1 MRIDVELA
9 TELFN
14 LIDGVRQIS
23 RLTFDPIDFERFVST
38 INAINSLQE
47 DSTLV
52 GNHILSDYE
61 IDKKFG
67 EMIIPQRISMFGNK
81 SDYNYVNRDSYYTNS
96 LDIMTPI
103 EFKLIQLKI
112 NGAVKQET
120 NFVPVRELRHSD
132 VLVSQYAFRC
142 MNNEYVKDNGQL
154 FVPISLSIPVF
165 AEGLSSRQAS
175 MMYVEWFLSK
185 LTK

>member
-1 MRIDVELA
+1 
-9 TELFN
+9 
-14 LIDGVRQIS
+14 
-23 RLTFDPIDFERFVST
+23 
-38 INAINSLQE
+38 
-47 DSTLV
+47 
-52 GNHILSDYE
+52 
-61 IDKKFG
+61 
-67 EMIIPQRISMFGNK
+67 MFGNK

>member
-1 MRIDVELA
+1 MRIDVEL
-9 TELFN
+9 TKDLFN

-23 RLTFDPIDFERFVST
+23 RLTFDSFEFERFVNT
-38 INAINSLQE
+38 INTINSLQE

-52 GNHILSDYE
+52 SGHILSDYE

-67 EMIIPQRISMFGNK
+67 EMILPQRVSMFGNK
-81 SDYNYVNRDSYYTNS
+81 SDYNYVNRESYYTDS
-96 LDIMTPI
+96 LDIMSPI

-132 VLVSQYAFRC
+132 VLISQYAFRC
-142 MNNEYVKDNGQL
+142 MDSKYVKDNGQL

-165 AEGLSSRQAS
+165 AEGLSNKLAS
-175 MMYVEWFLSK
+175 TMYVDWFLSK